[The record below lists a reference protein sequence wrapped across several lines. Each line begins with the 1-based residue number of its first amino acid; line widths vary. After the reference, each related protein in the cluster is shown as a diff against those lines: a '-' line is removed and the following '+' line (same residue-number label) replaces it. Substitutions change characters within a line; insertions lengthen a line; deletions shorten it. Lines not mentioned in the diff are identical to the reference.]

1 MSNPQEVGEIFGS
14 GEGFST
20 ALLRSPTVLIAS
32 IGFWGMNIYWFRRIG
47 IDHVR
52 VLLLDLVKERE
63 EQQKAGGGS
72 GSASA
77 GGGGILSKL
86 SRARRKRGL
95 PTKGSGTK
103 MDEDVA
109 QQHHPRGDGAGDA
122 AALKGVG
129 SADRDVSDKQSDCG
143 DALPDDDDM
152 LDHGGDGHSSGT
164 GGTARRKRVGE
175 VEMTG
180 LTNAADNNR
189 DGFVAED
196 DTTLT
201 GTTPSTSAS
210 ASPMGSGSDGHAASG
225 ADGAATGDD
234 IGSPSKAIAPTSGDS
249 TIAAELKAPSHE
261 VTSVRCFVLCAILLV
276 LLFSTNYVWLNLLGG
291 GTVGA
296 VFAFYAL
303 VSILILTPLP
313 STRWIRVATMTVL
326 RRVAELVNP
335 RCFCLTGDLRPVPF
349 IDVFVADAMCSLSKV
364 FFDWGMMLHL
374 ASHYPD
380 PVPPSVHAIIIPS
393 MAASWPYVCRARQC
407 LIMHEVGRR
416 KNDPKRYQ
424 HLLNALKYSSSLF
437 PLCVSAY
444 QKTLDDPV
452 KAAQVDKILIILIVI
467 NSLYCLAWDIIMD
480 WGMMDGVF
488 ADSSCVPSGGSS
500 GGAIVG
506 SKGWSHHCLRPRLR
520 FGFAMSFGILLSD
533 CVLRFAWLL
542 RFVEHVVFPNNGS
555 YILWTQILEA
565 FRRGIW
571 NLLRVEWE
579 NIKQSKA
586 KKRVNSRVFD
596 DEEAPFIAPKSI
608 SLNRAH

>member
-1 MSNPQEVGEIFGS
+1 MSNAQEVGEIFGS
-14 GEGFST
+14 GEGSAT

-63 EQQKAGGGS
+63 EQQKAAAAGGG
-72 GSASA
+72 SA
-77 GGGGILSKL
+77 GGGGGGGGAGSGGVLSKL
-86 SRARRKRGL
+86 ARARRKRGL
-95 PTKGSGTK
+95 PAKGSGTVL
-103 MDEDVA
+103 DEDD
-109 QQHHPRGDGAGDA
+109 HGDGAGDS

-129 SADRDVSDKQSDCG
+129 SGDHDISDKQSDCG
-143 DALPDDDDM
+143 DAFPDEDEM
-152 LDHGGDGHSSGT
+152 MDGQSAGT
-164 GGTARRKRVGE
+164 GGTGRRKRVGE

-189 DGFVAED
+189 DGFVTED
-196 DTTLT
+196 ETALSGTTL
-201 GTTPSTSAS
+201 STSAS
-210 ASPMGSGSDGHAASG
+210 TSPMGNGSDGHAGTG
-225 ADGAATGDD
+225 ADGGTDGINGD
-234 IGSPSKAIAPTSGDS
+234 GSPSKAIAPASGDS

-291 GTVGA
+291 GTIGA

-303 VSILILTPLP
+303 VSILIMTPLP

-335 RCFCLTGDLRPVPF
+335 RCFCLTGDIRAVPF

-407 LIMHEVGRR
+407 IIMHEVGKR
-416 KNDPKRYQ
+416 KDDPKRYQ

-488 ADSSCVPSGGSS
+488 ADSSCVPSSGSS

-520 FGFAMSFGILLSD
+520 FGFAMSFGILLAD

-542 RFVEHVVFPNNGS
+542 RFVEHVIFPNNGS
-555 YILWTQILEA
+555 YILWTQLLEA
-565 FRRGIW
+565 FRRAIW

-586 KKRVNSRVFD
+586 KKRVSSRVFD

>member
-1 MSNPQEVGEIFGS
+1 MDQRSYAGNMSNPQEVGDIFGS

-63 EQQKAGGGS
+63 EQQKAAAAGGGGS
-72 GSASA
+72 ST

-86 SRARRKRGL
+86 ARARRKRGL
-95 PTKGSGTK
+95 PTKGGGTK
-103 MDEDVA
+103 MDGEDDA
-109 QQHHPRGDGAGDA
+109 QQHHPRGDGSGDH
-122 AALKGVG
+122 AALKGSG
-129 SADRDVSDKQSDCG
+129 SKDRDISDKQSDCG
-143 DALPDDDDM
+143 DAPSDDDDM
-152 LDHGGDGHSSGT
+152 LDHGGDGHSAGT
-164 GGTARRKRVGE
+164 GRRKRVGA

-201 GTTPSTSAS
+201 GTTPSTSPS
-210 ASPMGSGSDGHAASG
+210 DSPIGNGSD
-225 ADGAATGDD
+225 ATGD
-234 IGSPSKAIAPTSGDS
+234 GSPSKAVAPPSGDS

-261 VTSVRCFVLCAILLV
+261 VTSVRCFVLCAILLG
-276 LLFSTNYVWLNLLGG
+276 LLFSTNYVWLNLLSG
-291 GTVGA
+291 GTIGA

-303 VSILILTPLP
+303 VSIVILTPLP
-313 STRWIRVATMTVL
+313 STRWIRVATMTTL
-326 RRVAELVNP
+326 TRVAELVNP
-335 RCFCLTGDLRPVPF
+335 RCFCLTGDIRPVPF

-364 FFDWGMMLHL
+364 FFDWGFLLHL

-452 KAAQVDKILIILIVI
+452 KAAQVDKIMIILIVI

-488 ADSSCVPSGGSS
+488 ADISCIPNGGSS
-500 GGAIVG
+500 GGAVVG

-520 FGFAMSFGILLSD
+520 FGFAMSFGILLAD

-542 RFVEHVVFPNNGS
+542 RFVEHVIFRNNGS
-555 YILWTQILEA
+555 YILWTQLLEA
-565 FRRGIW
+565 FRRAIW

-579 NIKQSKA
+579 SIKQSKA
-586 KKRVNSRVFD
+586 KKRVSNRVFD

-608 SLNRAH
+608 SLNRGH

>member
-14 GEGFST
+14 GEGSAT

-63 EQQKAGGGS
+63 EQQKA
-72 GSASA
+72 AAAA
-77 GGGGILSKL
+77 GGGGAGGGGVLSKL
-86 SRARRKRGL
+86 ARARRKRGL
-95 PTKGSGTK
+95 PALPAKGSSTVL
-103 MDEDVA
+103 DEDDP
-109 QQHHPRGDGAGDA
+109 QRDGAG
-122 AALKGVG
+122 G
-129 SADRDVSDKQSDCG
+129 SSDNHYVSDKQSDCG
-143 DALPDDDDM
+143 DAFPDDDEMMD
-152 LDHGGDGHSSGT
+152 LGSDAQSA
-164 GGTARRKRVGE
+164 GTAGAASSRRKRVGE

-180 LTNAADNNR
+180 LTNASDNNR
-189 DGFVAED
+189 DGFITED
-196 DTTLT
+196 ETTLT

-210 ASPMGSGSDGHAASG
+210 ASPMGNGSDDHAATG
-225 ADGAATGDD
+225 ADGAADAMNGD
-234 IGSPSKAIAPTSGDS
+234 GTPSKVAPPASGDS

-261 VTSVRCFVLCAILLV
+261 VTSVRCFVLCIILLV

-291 GTVGA
+291 GTIGA

-303 VSILILTPLP
+303 VSILIVTPLP
-313 STRWIRVATMTVL
+313 STKWMRVATMAVL

-335 RCFCLTGDLRPVPF
+335 RCFCLTGDLRAVPF

-380 PVPPSVHAIIIPS
+380 PVPPSIHAIIIPS

-407 LIMHEVGRR
+407 LIMHQVGQR

-452 KAAQVDKILIILIVI
+452 KAAQADKILIILIVI

-488 ADSSCVPSGGSS
+488 ADSSCVPGGGSS
-500 GGAIVG
+500 SRAVVG
-506 SKGWSHHCLRPRLR
+506 SKGWSQHCLRPRLR
-520 FGFAMSFGILLSD
+520 FGFAMSFGIVLAD

-542 RFVEHVVFPNNGS
+542 RFVEHVIFPNNGS

-586 KKRVNSRVFD
+586 KKRVGSRVFD